1 MTVDYLSA
9 INKQGSGLNITQIV
23 DSLVQAETAPL
34 LSRIQNNIEEKNAA
48 ISGYGL
54 VAAELGKLKDY
65 AVTAQGSSSY
75 QITSDNA
82 AVGVKVIDQSL
93 TKAFDGKISVSQ
105 LATSQTLEFSGFSS
119 KTAAVNKGTIN
130 IDFGSW
136 NIDGTTFT
144 ADSAQTSQSISITD
158 GNNTHTGLADALT
171 AISGVNATVTDKG
184 DGTFSLI
191 INSNTGAKNALRLRV
206 TEDQNDAGL
215 AAFDTSSN
223 NSTKQ
228 VVAAADASITLNG
241 VQVTRTTNTISDL
254 VDGYEFKLNSTTSS
268 AASIIASI
276 DSNAAFNKVKE
287 FVDTFN
293 SVNSAIDQLTNKG
306 LDGTEKGILARD
318 VVVSGIKREIR
329 SLVTSA
335 LPGFEDNPR
344 YISEL
349 GIKTE
354 RDGSLSLSEADFN
367 KAFTNEPILLM

>member
-158 GNNTHTGLADALT
+158 GNNT
-171 AISGVNATVTDKG
+171 
-184 DGTFSLI
+184 
-191 INSNTGAKNALRLRV
+191 
-206 TEDQNDAGL
+206 
-215 AAFDTSSN
+215 
-223 NSTKQ
+223 
-228 VVAAADASITLNG
+228 
-241 VQVTRTTNTISDL
+241 
-254 VDGYEFKLNSTTSS
+254 
-268 AASIIASI
+268 
-276 DSNAAFNKVKE
+276 
-287 FVDTFN
+287 
-293 SVNSAIDQLTNKG
+293 
-306 LDGTEKGILARD
+306 
-318 VVVSGIKREIR
+318 
-329 SLVTSA
+329 
-335 LPGFEDNPR
+335 LPD
-344 YISEL
+344 
-349 GIKTE
+349 
-354 RDGSLSLSEADFN
+354 
-367 KAFTNEPILLM
+367 

>member
-158 GNNTHTGLADALT
+158 GNNTLTGLADALT

-191 INSNTGAKNALRLRV
+191 INSNTGAKMLCA
-206 TEDQNDAGL
+206 
-215 AAFDTSSN
+215 
-223 NSTKQ
+223 
-228 VVAAADASITLNG
+228 
-241 VQVTRTTNTISDL
+241 
-254 VDGYEFKLNSTTSS
+254 
-268 AASIIASI
+268 
-276 DSNAAFNKVKE
+276 
-287 FVDTFN
+287 
-293 SVNSAIDQLTNKG
+293 
-306 LDGTEKGILARD
+306 
-318 VVVSGIKREIR
+318 
-329 SLVTSA
+329 
-335 LPGFEDNPR
+335 
-344 YISEL
+344 
-349 GIKTE
+349 
-354 RDGSLSLSEADFN
+354 
-367 KAFTNEPILLM
+367 